1 MTFGIDP
8 SESPD
13 GKPKDNDMTRHIAT
27 LSGGDDMYLRSTH
40 ITIPATS
47 TSTPSSSD
55 VPSSSLIFQ
64 DRRIHTA
71 GVTALLPLTSNLLI
85 TGNYDDHIRLVHIP
99 SISASSDGTS
109 VRQGPM
115 RPQILAE
122 SDLGGG
128 VWRIKILED
137 ERDGASEE
145 PDKLVSKSILL
156 LVSCMHAGTRIVRLV
171 RTSTGDADEGVE
183 WEFRVEAE
191 FTEHKSMN
199 YGSDVKP
206 RRIDPNVVEGGQEHG
221 RGEERQKQRRT
232 IVSTSFYD
240 KLLCLW
246 HWES

>member
-1 MTFGIDP
+1 
-8 SESPD
+8 
-13 GKPKDNDMTRHIAT
+13 
-27 LSGGDDMYLRSTH
+27 
-40 ITIPATS
+40 
-47 TSTPSSSD
+47 
-55 VPSSSLIFQ
+55 
-64 DRRIHTA
+64 
-71 GVTALLPLTSNLLI
+71 
-85 TGNYDDHIRLVHIP
+85 
-99 SISASSDGTS
+99 
-109 VRQGPM
+109 M